1 MSAFEH
7 FLTNS
12 DDDIENFEEN
22 DVKDLKNVIFF
33 KENCV
38 AKVADV
44 ENVNNVEND
53 DVESDVLTPVIT
65 GTKRRRTVLSIAQ
78 KADLIRRLQN
88 GESQRR
94 LAIEFGIGTS
104 TVSDLKKNQTEILH
118 YVETNGDL
126 LAKTRRKLETG
137 AKADVEEA
145 VFDWLIKEVSGGR
158 EVMSSEVT
166 TQAREQHTMLRGN
179 GEFRASSGWLER
191 FKRRYNIRSF
201 KPEDVASWR
210 PMISRVTSDGSLR
223 VMSDAASRVMSN
235 GTARI
240 KVTRGRR
247 RGRPPLTRLS
257 DRRLNNSSMIEF
269 SGNYKIGS
277 MTPSVKSEIEENMD
291 DQPDADLPLDTQN
304 TLQPLISL
312 QEGDVALGMPAVEE
326 IPSVTD
332 AASYLSKALVW
343 AAAQP
348 DTTPQELFVIKQL
361 QTKAAIK
368 CLMQTSQ

>member
-1 MSAFEH
+1 A
-7 FLTNS
+7 
-12 DDDIENFEEN
+12 
-22 DVKDLKNVIFF
+22 
-33 KENCV
+33 
-38 AKVADV
+38 
-44 ENVNNVEND
+44 
-53 DVESDVLTPVIT
+53 

-145 VFDWLIKEVSGGR
+145 VFDWL
-158 EVMSSEVT
+158 
-166 TQAREQHTMLRGN
+166 
-179 GEFRASSGWLER
+179 
-191 FKRRYNIRSF
+191 
-201 KPEDVASWR
+201 
-210 PMISRVTSDGSLR
+210 
-223 VMSDAASRVMSN
+223 
-235 GTARI
+235 I